1 MAEGRIVVAAGNRLP
16 QDRRDP
22 FTPDLFD
29 CCARS
34 EAALSLSGLT
44 ARVALGSAFVL
55 VVLVAANLV
64 MLRVLG

>member
-1 MAEGRIVVAAGNRLP
+1 MAQGRIVVAAGNRLP

-29 CCARS
+29 SARS
-34 EAALSLSGLT
+34 EATLSVSGLM
-44 ARVALGSAFVL
+44 ARVAIVSAFVL